1 MPWKLGPGRQTLA
14 HFKSSPSPQPNAQ
27 GAASRGFV
35 KLWQFRPGRGTVAEP
50 DRDHGPYR
58 RDANLARVEAV
69 LFLAREPLNSRRIA
83 ELADLA
89 DGTQARTLI
98 RRLNHLFDDGGA
110 ALLVEELA
118 GGYQLLTR
126 PVFAPWLKRI
136 TDAPIEARLSAPAM
150 ETLAVVAYRQP
161 ILRAEI
167 ESIRGVGCEDILRQ
181 LLDRDLVRIVGRSE
195 DLGRP
200 LLYGTTKRFLE
211 VYGLRSLNELPRAAE
226 LKRTPEL
233 LEAPIH

>member
-1 MPWKLGPGRQTLA
+1 MSWQPTPGVKLSLA
-14 HFKSSPSPQPNAQ
+14 DRNCASVSRLAR

-35 KLWQFRPGRGTVAEP
+35 KLWQFRSSSSAEEAP
-50 DRDHGPYR
+50 QNRGPYW
-58 RDANLARVEAV
+58 RDADLARIEAV
-69 LFLAREPLNSRRIA
+69 LFLAREPLGSRRIA

-98 RRLNHLFDDGGA
+98 RRLNEMLDSQEA
-110 ALLVEELA
+110 AVRVEELA

-126 PVFAPWLKRI
+126 PAFASWIRRI
-136 TDAPIEARLSAPAM
+136 ADTAVEARLSAPAM

-161 ILRAEI
+161 ILKAEI
-167 ESIRGVGCEDILRQ
+167 ESIRGVRCEDILRQ
-181 LLDRDLVRIVGRSE
+181 LLERDLVRIVGRSE

-211 VYGLRSLNELPRAAE
+211 VYGLRSLDDLPRAAE
-226 LKRTPEL
+226 LKQSAEP
-233 LEAPIH
+233 LEAPID